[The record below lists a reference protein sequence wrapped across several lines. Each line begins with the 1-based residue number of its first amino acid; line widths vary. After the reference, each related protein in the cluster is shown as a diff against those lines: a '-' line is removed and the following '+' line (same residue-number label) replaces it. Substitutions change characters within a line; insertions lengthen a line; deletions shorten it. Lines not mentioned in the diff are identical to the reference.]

1 MEERPC
7 QRMIK
12 YKARTP
18 RATAGA
24 TINGDKKIRKSLLG
38 CSRQPGKVRQRK
50 AFICAPK
57 ACYTTRSFARPGQRS
72 GGGGSLTPGP
82 TSSKLAESELIA
94 ATAEKK
100 NARCLRLS
108 FGRGCLL
115 PLAAG
120 EAVFPRLAPRPLK
133 SPFFSRRLLG
143 RRGEVAFPSG
153 RTTRKASSSRASSS
167 SGSAPLHA
175 SRAPWPTCSP
185 EAQR

>member
-1 MEERPC
+1 
-7 QRMIK
+7 MIK

-18 RATAGA
+18 RTTAGA

-50 AFICAPK
+50 AFIRAPE
-57 ACYTTRSFARPGQRS
+57 ACYTTRSFARTGQRS
-72 GGGGSLTPGP
+72 EGGGSLTPGP

-94 ATAEKK
+94 AEKK
-100 NARCLRLS
+100 NVGSAVPPAAFLEGCPSYRPARRPALFPASPRASLTS
-108 FGRGCLL
+108 L
-115 PLAAG
+115 P
-120 EAVFPRLAPRPLK
+120 
-133 SPFFSRRLLG
+133 RRLLG
-143 RRGEVAFPSG
+143 RRGEVPLPPD
-153 RTTRKASSSRASSS
+153 TTRKASSSRASSS